1 MSEIRSRPEIIMDY
15 LLAEGPKTLAQITL
29 HTGIP
34 KKEAAKATYS
44 AVKSGRVLS
53 FEDSNPL
60 YEDGVKFQRPICR
73 FFKIASVRVPAEKK
87 VWQPKGGVS
96 IFAPKRG
103 KLDRMLRRSEVEGVT
118 GLSKTTIY
126 EGMAAGT
133 FPRGI
138 RIGVKAVA
146 WPESAIKAWLD
157 EKVMESVYAGG

>member
-1 MSEIRSRPEIIMDY
+1 MIELRSRPKIIMDY

-29 HTGIP
+29 RTGIP
-34 KKEAAKATYS
+34 KKEAEKAIYS
-44 AVKSGRVLS
+44 AVKSGRALS

-73 FFKIASVRVPAEKK
+73 FFTIAPVRVPTVKK
-87 VWQPKGGVS
+87 AWQPKGDVS

-103 KLDRMLRRSEVEGVT
+103 KLDRMLRRSEVESVT

-133 FPRGI
+133 FPRST

-146 WPESAIKAWLD
+146 WPESVIKAWLA
-157 EKVMESVYAGG
+157 EKINGEKL